1 MLIRQFANR
10 AIGLKNSFSLF
21 PRRKIASSYHRIYTG
36 DSTATK
42 ISNFKPIKTLKDSL
56 GIAADPTY
64 YMNLEAKFGAVN
76 YKPLPV
82 VIERARDCHVWDV
95 NNRRYLDF
103 TASYATVSQ
112 GHCHPKIK
120 AAAIAQMEKVT
131 LTSRVFYNTYLA
143 EYQQRMCETLGFERY
158 FMANGGCEAAE
169 SSWKMARAWGYIH
182 KKIPRNE
189 AIIVFPENN
198 FTGRS
203 IAAASASTDPSC
215 YNNYG
220 PYVPNFINVQYDN
233 PAALERLFQRHS
245 NIAAYYLEPIQG
257 EAGIILPSAGYLRTV
272 RDLCT
277 KYNVLMIADEIQVGL
292 GRTGFLRACDV
303 EDVKPDLMVLGK
315 ALGGG
320 FIPVSAV
327 GGRADVILSLQTG
340 THGSTFC
347 SNPMS
352 CAISDAAVQVIIE
365 NDLISNSR
373 KQGDYLQILLTQI
386 KNKYQ
391 HTDFVKEVRGRGL
404 AIGVEIYSQ
413 KYNIDRL
420 VNIILENGM
429 LIKSSHGKTLRISPP
444 LTITPSLIEEGADI
458 IDRSIQ
464 QYLDRS

>member
-1 MLIRQFANR
+1 MFVRQFAIR
-10 AIGLKNSFSLF
+10 ARRLNNSFSLF
-21 PRRKIASSYHRIYTG
+21 SRSKIASSNHRHISG
-36 DSTATK
+36 DSTAK
-42 ISNFKPIKTLKDSL
+42 LAHIKDAPS
-56 GIAADPTY
+56 IIADPNY
-64 YMNLEAKFGAVN
+64 YMNLEAKFGAIN

-95 NNRRYLDF
+95 LNRRYLDF

-112 GHCHPKIK
+112 GHCHPKIRD
-120 AAAIAQMEKVT
+120 AALAQMEKVT

-169 SSWKMARAWGYIH
+169 SSWKMARAWGYLH
-182 KKIPRNE
+182 KGIPRNE
-189 AIIVFPENN
+189 AVIVFPENN

-220 PYVPNFINVQYDN
+220 PYVPNFINVPYDDT
-233 PAALERLFQRHS
+233 AALEKLFQRHS
-245 NIAAYYLEPIQG
+245 NIAAYYMEPIQG
-257 EAGIILPSAGYLRTV
+257 EAGIVVPSAGYLRVV

-303 EDVKPDLMVLGK
+303 EDVVPDLTVLGK

-327 GGRADVILSLQTG
+327 GGRAEVILSLKPG

-352 CAISDAAVQVIIE
+352 CAISDAAVRVILE
-365 NDLISNSR
+365 EGLIPNSQ
-373 KQGDYLQILLTQI
+373 KQGDYLQVLLNQI
-386 KNKYQ
+386 KNKYSNI
-391 HTDFVKEVRGRGL
+391 DFIKEVRGRGL
-404 AIGVEIYSQ
+404 AIGVEINS
-413 KYNIDRL
+413 KRYNIDHL
-420 VNIILENGM
+420 VNIIIKNGM
-429 LIKSSHGKTLRISPP
+429 LIKASHGKTLRISPP
-444 LTITPSLIEEGADI
+444 LTITSALVEEGADI

-464 QYLDRS
+464 QYLEGY